1 VKEPG
6 IAGNESPKSSNF
18 RSQFAIMRFLFTL
31 LASIAFLVPRAQT
44 LPAHLPVTPMTAGGW
59 GFTPWQPFVPYSLM
73 LDGNAGRSWHGW
85 QMRPYASLS
94 AGYIFWGGGISYVSA
109 PLGVIAYKPLN
120 TNFTA
125 FGAASVAPT
134 FFDINRF
141 AGQPMPGN
149 NLTGLGVN
157 ASVTGGLMYTNE
169 AKTFSISGSISVERG
184 SSPVYIQNRTS
195 NTRQY

>member
-1 VKEPG
+1 
-6 IAGNESPKSSNF
+6 
-18 RSQFAIMRFLFTL
+18 MRILFTL

-44 LPAHLPVTPMTAGGW
+44 LPAHLPVPVSPMTAGGW
-59 GFTPWQPFVPYSLM
+59 GFTPWQPFIPYGLM
-73 LDGNAGRSWHGW
+73 LDGSAGQRWHGW
-85 QMRPYASLS
+85 QLRPYGSLS

-109 PLGVIAYKPLN
+109 PVGVIAYRPLS

-125 FGAASVAPT
+125 FGAAAVAPT
-134 FFDINRF
+134 VFDFNRF

-157 ASVTGGLMYTNE
+157 ASVTGGLIYTNE

-184 SSPVYIQNRTS
+184 SSPVYFQNRTN
-195 NTRQY
+195 NTKQY